1 MPFVEVNMY
10 EGRTPEQKKKL
21 VEGITKAFTDIGTP
35 AEAVQILIKEAPRTH
50 WATAGKFASEK

>member
-21 VEGITKAFTDIGTP
+21 VEGITKAFTEIGTP
-35 AEAVQILIKEAPRTH
+35 AEAVQILLKECQRSC
-50 WATAGKFASEK
+50 WATAGKFASER

>member
-21 VEGITKAFTDIGTP
+21 VEGITQAFVNIGTP
-35 AEAVQILIKEAPRTH
+35 AEAVQILLKEASRSN
-50 WATAGKFASEK
+50 WAAAGKFASER

>member
-1 MPFVEVNMY
+1 MPFIEVNMY

-35 AEAVQILIKEAPRTH
+35 AHAVQILFKEASKSN
-50 WATAGKFASEK
+50 WASDGKFASEK